1 MAILIFSNIQKNP
14 DVKKFIGIFFI
25 EFFSLYLPIIL
36 NQIDMTTFLISFLFG
51 LLVGGYF
58 GYRIAKSEEKNK
70 KE

>member
-58 GYRIAKSEEKNK
+58 GYEIAKSEEKNK